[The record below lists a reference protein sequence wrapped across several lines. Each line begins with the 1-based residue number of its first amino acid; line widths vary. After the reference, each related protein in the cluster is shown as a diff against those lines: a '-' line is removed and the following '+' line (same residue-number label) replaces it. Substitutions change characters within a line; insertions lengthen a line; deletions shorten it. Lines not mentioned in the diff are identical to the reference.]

1 MIHMQHLWIVD
12 FVSYFIHFVLLY
24 LINQLEI
31 VPPPPFRSCFRY
43 SEEQVVRRIHI
54 KSALI
59 FSRYTSAKPKKDFMK
74 KDLTYNNLLKILEKL
89 RKLRKSCNHKRNIT
103 RILDFGVS
111 TIIVL
116 SSRSFQ
122 QAVQVGLW
130 TLARKR

>member
-1 MIHMQHLWIVD
+1 MHDHDTYAAPLD
-12 FVSYFIHFVLLY
+12 SGFCFLFHPLCFIILDKLVR
-24 LINQLEI
+24 NC
-31 VPPPPFRSCFRY
+31 PPPPFRSCFRY

-122 QAVQVGLW
+122 
-130 TLARKR
+130 